1 MSEALRILFLAA
13 NPTDN
18 VRLRLEEEYRL
29 LRNRMHDN
37 AEAGNCELRV
47 EFAARPAELQTALL
61 EYKPHVVHFAGHGN
75 GEGIH
80 LETNEGRTCPVSAEH
95 LSMLLTLARRHVR
108 LVVLNACRSAPQTEA
123 LGRLVDFVV
132 GTGAPVADDAAV
144 RFTAHFYKSLAVG
157 GTVREAYHSAKKG
170 VQEAS
175 GGGPASEYEL
185 ITREGAD
192 ESRPLLPP
200 DSKGGA
206 VEVEADEF
214 SVTKGVVS
222 NRIRKGPGANAST
235 QEPKPGARGR
245 VEFKSGRV
253 VADEFYISN
262 DYSEEG

>member
-1 MSEALRILFLAA
+1 MSEPLRILFLAA

-18 VRLRLEEEYRL
+18 VRLRLEAEYRL

-80 LETNEGRTCPVSAEH
+80 LETDEGRTCPVSAAQ
-95 LSMLLTLARRHVR
+95 LSTLLTLARRHVR

-170 VQEAS
+170 LQE
-175 GGGPASEYEL
+175 GGGGVGASDYEL

-200 DSKGGA
+200 DSKGDSVA
-206 VEVEADEF
+206 FEAREINL
-214 SVTKGVVS
+214 TKGVVS

-235 QEPKPGARGR
+235 QERRPGARGKI
-245 VEFKSGRV
+245 EFKGGSV
-253 VADEFYISN
+253 TAEELYIAN
-262 DYSEEG
+262 DYGEEG